1 MPFNPFYILMSARRK
16 RNTMI
21 SYAAQDKFFAGV
33 VHDLM
38 DFGHEVSFPLQGGAG
53 AYQPFSV
60 STEAIN
66 TPEKQQ
72 QFTSGFWAMIE
83 QGGVRAK
90 LCFSA
95 FSSADINA
103 HYFLHELMHFYQ
115 DMHGL
120 YLLPIHEQGVFP
132 VLLDAKS
139 DIVAILFCEAW
150 AEVEAIRTSWALR
163 ESGHPSGWN
172 GAITSPDWADLA
184 RAYDHDLSA
193 GVDEAKA
200 AADTF
205 HRWYEG
211 KHRRFYEEHALKIH
225 ETNLARFKEG
235 VEGLNEAELT
245 QNFRVL
251 ELPMLV
257 ARLPKGGIPK
267 FFHQIDWTNDV
278 YGKVALPDI
287 IERIQ
292 GLEERYGVADNPNIQ
307 EIKCGAPPY
316 LWHRLRSAA
325 QQASEVPPH

>member
-1 MPFNPFYILMSARRK
+1 
-16 RNTMI
+16 MI
-21 SYAAQDKFFAGV
+21 SYVMQDKFFAEMM
-33 VHDLM
+33 HDM
-38 DFGHEVSFPLQGGAG
+38 VDFGHEISFSLRGGAG

-60 STEAIN
+60 QTEKIDTA
-66 TPEKQQ
+66 EKQQ
-72 QFTSGFWAMIE
+72 QFTSGFWRMIE
-83 QGGVRAK
+83 QGHVMAK
-90 LCFSA
+90 LRFSA
-95 FSSADINA
+95 LSGGDMNA
-103 HYFLHELMHFYQ
+103 HYLLHEMMHFYQ

-139 DIVAILFCEAW
+139 DVIAILFCEAW

-163 ESGHPSGWN
+163 ERGNAHGWN
-172 GAITSPDWADLA
+172 GAIASPDWRDLA
-184 RAYDHDLSA
+184 RAYDNDLTN

-205 HRWYEG
+205 HRWYAG
-211 KHRRFYEEHALKIH
+211 KHRHFYESHALNIH
-225 ETNLARFKEG
+225 QTNLARFEQG
-235 VEGLNEAELT
+235 VADINQADLT

-267 FFHQIDWTNDV
+267 FFHQIDWMDDIYN
-278 YGKVALPDI
+278 KVASPDI
-287 IERIQ
+287 LTRIQ
-292 GLEERYGVADNPNIQ
+292 NLEQQYGVADNSNIQ

-325 QQASEVPPH
+325 QESSEVPPH